1 MWFNARAMIRPLEL
15 FIGLRYVRS
24 RRRDHF
30 ISFISLISIVG
41 ITLGIAALITV
52 LSVMNGF
59 GEELRSRILGVASH
73 VTVTGLDGRLEDWPR
88 VAARTRDH
96 RGVVGAA
103 PYVLGQ
109 GMVARGSEVS
119 GALVRGILP
128 AREREV
134 SEINENMVAGSL
146 AALAPGEFG
155 LVVGAALAWK
165 LDLHV
170 GSPVLLVVPQGQATP
185 AGFLP
190 RFRRFTVTGIF
201 RMDMYEYD
209 SGLVLTHL
217 EDAATLYRLPPD
229 SVSGLRL
236 KLDVLDQAPV
246 VASALGRALGDAY
259 RTRDWTQEHANF
271 FRALQI
277 EKTVMFV
284 ILLLIVAVAMFN
296 LISTLVVI
304 VTEKQGDIAIL
315 RTLGLKPSSIMG
327 IFMIQGA
334 IIGLLGT
341 AIGTGCG
348 ILLAYNVESLV
359 QLIERLFN
367 TTFLASDVYLISEL
381 PSKVRWSDVGL
392 VAGASLVLALLS
404 TIQPAW
410 RASKVQPAAA
420 LRYE

>member
-1 MWFNARAMIRPLEL
+1 MIRPLEL
-15 FIGLRYVRS
+15 FVGLRYVRA

-59 GEELRSRILGVASH
+59 GKELRTRILGVASH
-73 VTVTGLDGRLEDWPR
+73 VTISSFDGRLQEWR
-88 VAARTRDH
+88 AVEQRARENADVI
-96 RGVVGAA
+96 GVA

-109 GMVARGSEVS
+109 AMVARGKAVS
-119 GALVRGILP
+119 GALVRGVLP
-128 AREREV
+128 EQEREV
-134 SEINENMVAGSL
+134 SEIGGHMLEGSL
-146 AALAPGEFG
+146 AALKPGEFG
-155 LVVGAALAWK
+155 VVVGSALAWK
-165 LDLHV
+165 LDLTV
-170 GSPVLLVVPQGQATP
+170 GSPVFLVVPQGQATP

-190 RFRRFTVTGIF
+190 RFKRFTVVGVF
-201 RMDMYEYD
+201 RIDMYEYD

-217 EDAATLYRLPPD
+217 QDAATLYQVPEG

-236 KLDVLDQAPV
+236 KLGSLDEAPLV
-246 VASALGRALGDAY
+246 GRELSASLGADFLV
-259 RTRDWTQEHANF
+259 RDWTREHANF

-304 VTEKQGDIAIL
+304 VTEKQADIAIL

-327 IFMIQGA
+327 IFMVQGA
-334 IIGLLGT
+334 IVGFLGT
-341 AIGTGCG
+341 LVGTGFG
-348 ILLAYNVESLV
+348 VLLAFNVESFV
-359 QLIERLFN
+359 QMLEQLFN
-367 TTFLASDVYLISEL
+367 ISFLASDVYLISEL
-381 PSKVRWSDVGL
+381 PSDLHWEDVGL
-392 VAGASLVLALLS
+392 IAGASLVLALLS
-404 TIQPAW
+404 TVYPAW
-410 RASKVQPAAA
+410 RASKIEPAVA

>member
-1 MWFNARAMIRPLEL
+1 MIRPLEL
-15 FIGLRYVRS
+15 FVGLRYVRA

-59 GEELRSRILGVASH
+59 GKELRTRILGVASH
-73 VTVTGLDGRLEDWPR
+73 VTITGLDGRLEDWR
-88 VAARTRDH
+88 AVAQRTRANTD
-96 RGVVGAA
+96 VVGAA

-109 GMVARGSEVS
+109 AMVARGKAVS
-119 GALVRGILP
+119 GALVRGVLP
-128 AREREV
+128 QQEREV
-134 SEINENMVAGSL
+134 SEIGDKMLEGSL
-146 AALAPGEFG
+146 AALKPGEFG
-155 LVVGAALAWK
+155 VVVGSALAWK
-165 LDLHV
+165 LDLTV
-170 GSPVLLVVPQGQATP
+170 GSSVFLVVPQGQATP

-190 RFRRFTVTGIF
+190 RFKRFTVVGVF
-201 RMDMYEYD
+201 RIDMYEYD

-217 EDAATLYRLPPD
+217 DDAATLYQIPRD

-236 KLDVLDQAPV
+236 KLTALDNAPAV
-246 VASALGRALGDAY
+246 GRQLSAGLGPDYLV
-259 RTRDWTQEHANF
+259 RDWTREHANF

-304 VTEKQGDIAIL
+304 VTEKQADIAIL
-315 RTLGLKPSSIMG
+315 RTLGLKPRSIMG
-327 IFMIQGA
+327 IFMVQGA
-334 IIGLLGT
+334 IIGFLGT
-341 AIGTGCG
+341 LIGTGFG
-348 ILLAYNVESLV
+348 VLLAYNVESLV
-359 QLIERLFN
+359 QLLEQLFN

-381 PSKVRWSDVGL
+381 PSDLHWEDVGL
-392 VAGASLVLALLS
+392 IAGSSFALALLS
-404 TIQPAW
+404 TIYPAW
-410 RASKVQPAAA
+410 RASKIQPAVA